1 VLLAILQVAASA
13 PVWAQ
18 QALAGGEVAE
28 VPGLACVSV
37 VHAQA
42 LPRAIRD
49 VGALL
54 AGGAVL
60 VLDVSVAP
68 PTVLADHKARGGEG
82 VSDVADGGGGV
93 AGLSDVEAG
102 LAGGVLRT
110 HIISVCSG
118 HQEAGDNCRPHCSK
132 GISGTPTDLLK
143 AQANWLTTYIYIS
156 PSHIVLQ
163 PPNIPISFVG
173 GRCYCR
179 IWY

>member
-60 VLDVSVAP
+60 VLDVRVAP

-118 HQEAGDNCRPHCSK
+118 HQEADNCRPHCSK
-132 GISGTPTDLLK
+132 GIWGTPTRISKLQQTGLLH
-143 AQANWLTTYIYIS
+143 IYIS